1 MTRTP
6 NIISC
11 WFVACEFLCRTKKNK
26 HFSRIN
32 AFVLSDLIK
41 VFRARARSQSSASW
55 VDTFGIRLL
64 LSNWIELGSMEN
76 VVSKRKTH
84 CFRLVFC
91 RPSIISWAENLYTY
105 IFSMAEQY
113 PFELNVWLARYSAYN
128 RERRTTPYKLYGECT
143 FAVGRHRCLP
153 LRCAVQC
160 SVARSAGVCLCA
172 RYTHCG
178 TVMLRMSEF
187 VFTAV

>member
-1 MTRTP
+1 MESILFPCSLSVASLRQLGTRMKNESHGGQILPVIRVSIPMTRTP

-105 IFSMAEQY
+105 I
-113 PFELNVWLARYSAYN
+113 YSRWQSN
-128 RERRTTPYKLYGECT
+128 I
-143 FAVGRHRCLP
+143 H
-153 LRCAVQC
+153 
-160 SVARSAGVCLCA
+160 SS
-172 RYTHCG
+172 
-178 TVMLRMSEF
+178 
-187 VFTAV
+187 